1 MRSMYNMQQT
11 NALSQGFIEP
21 RTSDFAVYAEGQP
34 VSCPYDKQGGSE
46 DYFKPEF
53 QQPHR
58 QQTDNIKKVESMKK
72 QIKNKPPKTV
82 AKLCT
87 GLCLTKS

>member
-1 MRSMYNMQQT
+1 MLSVRVLLSL
-11 NALSQGFIEP
+11 ALQILQFMPKGNLWV
-21 RTSDFAVYAEGQP
+21 A
-34 VSCPYDKQGGSE
+34 PYDKQGGSE